1 MRVLL
6 TGAAGQLGQ
15 AMRQQVPAG
24 VKLIATSRY
33 GGDGLL
39 PLDLAAETTARLGA
53 QRRRLK
59 SR

>member
-1 MRVLL
+1 
-6 TGAAGQLGQ
+6 
-15 AMRQQVPAG
+15 